1 MSVQLSRN
9 LPAHWSCVREIRTE
23 VTQALGDY
31 SSGLRYA
38 AMMTASELLENAVKY
53 GEAVRNAPAIQF
65 AMTANSKHIEI
76 AVSNGTTKV
85 ERVLELKRHVHEIT
99 SAQDRSAMYFGRLRE
114 LVTQPNQS
122 SKLGIYRVVF
132 EGEFD
137 LDVEF
142 VDDVVTVRARRA
154 VIG

>member
-1 MSVQLSRN
+1 M
-9 LPAHWSCVREIRTE
+9 
-23 VTQALGDY
+23 
-31 SSGLRYA
+31 
-38 AMMTASELLENAVKY
+38 
-53 GEAVRNAPAIQF
+53 
-65 AMTANSKHIEI
+65 
-76 AVSNGTTKV
+76 
-85 ERVLELKRHVHEIT
+85 
-99 SAQDRSAMYFGRLRE
+99 RE